1 MAPNI
6 RKEERPAIEV
16 CQETAP
22 KLYIFT
28 HLFGDT
34 YEVKWF
40 GDAHGEVNQT
50 PQKRSSRHDHSTGK
64 IKCAQY

>member
-1 MAPNI
+1 M
-6 RKEERPAIEV
+6 EERPAIEV

-40 GDAHGEVNQT
+40 GDAHGEVNQLDASKT
-50 PQKRSSRHDHSTGK
+50 LFQADR
-64 IKCAQY
+64 QN